1 MIKTIV
7 VDDQIQSRKYLI
19 KLLNTISEIEVIAEA
34 GSADQGIDLIKKLAP
49 ELVFLDVEMPGK
61 TGIEML
67 QEMTII
73 DFEVIFAT
81 GYSDYAISAIKNNAL
96 DYLLKPVQ
104 LDELKEAIQKFKERK
119 EEGSYLSNISLLENS
134 SSKNILL
141 SLSKGYK
148 LVSINNI
155 VYCESSGRYTIFHF
169 HKTNSITVAQNLGS
183 FESHL
188 TENGFVRIHDSYMIN
203 LLYFDI
209 YNREREKHGE
219 VCLITGDRIKVS
231 RTRKSVLL
239 STLKK
244 FKIGI

>member
-141 SLSKGYK
+141 SLSK
-148 LVSINNI
+148 LP
-155 VYCESSGRYTIFHF
+155 
-169 HKTNSITVAQNLGS
+169 
-183 FESHL
+183 
-188 TENGFVRIHDSYMIN
+188 
-203 LLYFDI
+203 
-209 YNREREKHGE
+209 
-219 VCLITGDRIKVS
+219 
-231 RTRKSVLL
+231 
-239 STLKK
+239 K
-244 FKIGI
+244 F